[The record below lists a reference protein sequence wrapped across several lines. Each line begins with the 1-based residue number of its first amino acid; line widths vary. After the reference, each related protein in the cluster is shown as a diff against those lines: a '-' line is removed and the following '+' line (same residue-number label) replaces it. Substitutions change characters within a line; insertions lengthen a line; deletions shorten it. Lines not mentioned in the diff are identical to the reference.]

1 MASDRPSLRTPVQ
14 LAPWDYLFLS
24 FSSQDFPD
32 IFHPTW
38 IAAAVLLVALVV
50 LYNVRTRALH
60 RHPPYVDL
68 WEWLWWTG
76 LVTFSLIIVEAVFVF
91 DYILVLATQVIGLGT
106 LVWIR
111 FVRFPPIL
119 RAHEQRLAR
128 ERYYSK
134 QKFAD
139 PEATIRKR
147 PAAGG
152 RRAQRRRRR

>member
-1 MASDRPSLRTPVQ
+1 MQ
-14 LAPWDYLFLS
+14 NAPWDYLFLS

-38 IAAAVLLVALVV
+38 IASAVLLVALVI

-60 RHPPYVDL
+60 RHPPYHDL

-91 DYILVLATQVIGLGT
+91 DYVLVLATQVIGLGT
-106 LVWIR
+106 MVWIR

-147 PAAGG
+147 GSTG
-152 RRAQRRRRR
+152 RRTPRRRRR

>member
-1 MASDRPSLRTPVQ
+1 MTLP
-14 LAPWDYLFLS
+14 PWDYLFTS
-24 FSSQDFPD
+24 FSSRDFPD
-32 IFHPTW
+32 IFHATW
-38 IAAAVLLVALVV
+38 IAAAVLLVVLGV

-60 RHPPYVDL
+60 RHQPYVDL
-68 WEWLWWTG
+68 WEWMWWTG
-76 LVTFSLIIVEAVFVF
+76 LITFSLLVVEAIFVF

-128 ERYYSK
+128 ERYFSK

-139 PEATIRKR
+139 PEATIRR
-147 PAAGG
+147 RGGG
-152 RRAQRRRRR
+152 RRVVRGGKRRRR

>member
-1 MASDRPSLRTPVQ
+1 MT
-14 LAPWDYLFLS
+14 LAPWDYLFQS
-24 FSSQDFPD
+24 FSSQNFPD

-38 IAAAVLLVALVV
+38 IASAVLLVVLGV

-76 LVTFSLIIVEAVFVF
+76 LVTFSLIIVEAIFVF
-91 DYILVLATQVIGLGT
+91 DYILVLLTQIVGLGT

-119 RAHEQRLAR
+119 RAREQRLAR
-128 ERYYSK
+128 ERYYTK

-147 PAAGG
+147 ASGGG
-152 RRAQRRRRR
+152 RRTQRRRRR